1 MKETGRKLIASN
13 KKAWHDYFIDETFE
27 CGIVLTGTEVKSL
40 RVNGCSLKESFVRV
54 KNGEVFIYG
63 MHIAPYEKGNIFNKD
78 PLRIRK
84 LLMHKREIAKLFT
97 KTQEKGLALVPL
109 EAYFQKGRVKVEI
122 ALARGKKLYD
132 KREALKQKATD
143 RDSER
148 EEKGR
153 IR

>member
-1 MKETGRKLIASN
+1 MKETGKKLIASN

-27 CGIVLTGTEVKSL
+27 CGIVLSGTEVKSL

-84 LLMHKREIAKLFT
+84 LLLHKREISKLFT

-109 EAYFQKGRVKVEI
+109 EAYFLKGRVKVEI

-143 RDSER
+143 RDNER
-148 EEKGR
+148 DEKGR
-153 IR
+153 WN